1 MVIGPENFDFIKYD
15 SGLEWL
21 NIFLKE
27 KDMAAANGAHRW
39 KFFRYGGLD
48 QVSLE
53 TAEDLRSL
61 EQLDPKLWAA
71 MTCPTNNIEFD
82 RTTLDYIDADKDR
95 RIKIPELLAALKWV
109 CSMVKN
115 PEVLI
120 KPAEA
125 MPLDIINQETAE
137 GKALYASARQILNNL
152 GKGQETSIALADLAD
167 TKKIFAAN
175 AFNGDGIVPADIS
188 SDEKIRQ
195 AIADIIACLGSETD
209 RSGLPGI
216 SQALL
221 DKFMVEAS
229 AYVNWQKQAEEKAAD
244 IMFAGADTPALA
256 SVYLTLKPRID
267 DYFVRCRLAAYDSK
281 FAAASAN
288 LESEFVAVL
297 KKSLS
302 TSTPELKELPLAV
315 VSLEGSLPLTDKVNP
330 AWALEI
336 NEFAAKIAK
345 PYAGGVDKLT
355 ESGWLAIKNRFAA
368 YEAWQAQKTGA
379 AVEKFGLARL
389 KELLAADIV
398 KNLGD
403 LIAKDKAVEAEF
415 NAISNVDRLV
425 RYYRFIYQLLS
436 NFVVFKD
443 FYGGKN
449 KAVFQAGT
457 LFMDSRSCDLAVKVE
472 DLAKHSTMAAACN
485 TFLVYCDCVRQGS
498 SEKMTVAAAFT
509 DGDSDQL
516 TPGRNGLFVDRAGN
530 YWDATIVK
538 IIDHPISIRQAFW
551 APYKRLGR
559 MIHEQIEKF
568 AASKDKSMTDSLS
581 ASVNDAGAKIE
592 APKPDAPPPPPFDA
606 GKFAGIFAAIGL
618 ALAAVGSAVASVV
631 SGFMSLTWWQMPLA
645 VIGILLLISG
655 PSMLMAALRLRQRN
669 LGAILD
675 ANGWAVNT
683 RAQINMA
690 FGKTLTKMAELPAGA
705 IRSFDDPFAE
715 KKTPWG
721 LYLALILVL
730 SLLAGAIAS
739 PIIRNRAKIGFKRI
753 FGMEVKKPADCKPLS
768 AGKTADKAAPE
779 APAGA
784 TAPTT
789 PATTPAAPAAPA
801 GN

>member
-1 MVIGPENFDFIKYD
+1 
-15 SGLEWL
+15 
-21 NIFLKE
+21 
-27 KDMAAANGAHRW
+27 MAAGNGAHRW

-48 QVSLE
+48 QVSLA
-53 TAEDLRSL
+53 TAEDLNSL

-82 RTTLDYIDADKDR
+82 RITLDYIDSDKDR

-109 CSMVKN
+109 CAMLKN

-152 GKGQETSIALADLAD
+152 GKTQETSIGLADLAD
-167 TKKIFAAN
+167 TKKIFAAT

-188 SDEKIRQ
+188 SDAKIRQ
-195 AIADIIACLGSETD
+195 AITDIIACLGSESD

-221 DKFMVEAS
+221 ERFLSEAS
-229 AYVNWQKQAEEKAAD
+229 AYVSWQKQAEDKAAD
-244 IMFAGADTPALA
+244 VMFAGAETPALA
-256 SVYLTLKPRID
+256 SVYLVLKPRID
-267 DYFVRCRLAAYDSK
+267 DFFVRCRLAAYDSK
-281 FAAASAN
+281 FAAAGASI
-288 LESEFVAVL
+288 ESEYMAVL
-297 KKSLS
+297 KRSLS

-315 VSLEGSLPLTDKVNP
+315 VSPEGSLPLTEKVNP
-330 AWALEI
+330 AWALEV
-336 NEFAAKIAK
+336 NEFAARIAK
-345 PYAGGVDKLT
+345 PYAGTADKLT

-368 YEAWQAQKTGA
+368 YEAWQAQKAGV
-379 AVEKFGLARL
+379 AVEKLGLTRV
-389 KELLAADIV
+389 KELLAASTGKI
-398 KNLGD
+398 LGE

-436 NFVVFKD
+436 NFVVFRD

-457 LFMDSRSCDLAVKVE
+457 LFMDSRSCELAVKVE
-472 DLAKHSTMAAACN
+472 DLAKHSAMAAACN

-498 SEKMTVAAAFT
+498 SEKMTIAAAFT

-538 IIDHPISIRQAFW
+538 IVDHPISIRQAFW
-551 APYKRLGR
+551 APYKRLGH

-581 ASVNDAGAKIE
+581 ASVNEAGAKIE

-618 ALAAVGSAVASVV
+618 ALAAIGSAVASVV
-631 SGFMSLTWWQMPLA
+631 SGFMSLAWWQMPLA

-675 ANGWAVNT
+675 ASGWAVNT

-690 FGKTLTKMAELPAGA
+690 FGKTLTKMAELPSGA

-730 SLLAGAIAS
+730 SLLTGAIAS
-739 PIIRNRAKIGFKRI
+739 PKMRNSVKKGLKRI
-753 FGMEVKKPADCKPLS
+753 VGLVLKKSEDTRALP
-768 AGKTADKAAPE
+768 AGKTDCSP
-779 APAGA
+779 APAASAGA
-784 TAPTT
+784 AVPAVPTT
-789 PATTPAAPAAPA
+789 ASAASAAPA

>member
-1 MVIGPENFDFIKYD
+1 
-15 SGLEWL
+15 
-21 NIFLKE
+21 
-27 KDMAAANGAHRW
+27 MAAANGAHRW

-115 PEVLI
+115 PDVLI
-120 KPAEA
+120 RPAED

-152 GKGQETSIALADLAD
+152 GKTRENAIGLADLAD

-175 AFNGDGIVPADIS
+175 AFNGDGIVPVDIA
-188 SDEKIRQ
+188 SDEKNRQ
-195 AIADIIACLGSETD
+195 AIADIISCLGSETD

-221 DKFMVEAS
+221 DKFLAEAS
-229 AYVNWQKQAEEKAAD
+229 AYVSWQKQAEDKAAD
-244 IMFAGADTPALA
+244 VMFAGADTPALA
-256 SVYLTLKPRID
+256 AAYLALKPRID

-281 FAAASAN
+281 FAAAGAGI
-288 LESEFVAVL
+288 ESEFVAVL

-302 TSTPELKELPLAV
+302 TSTPELKDLPLAV
-315 VSLEGSLPLTDKVNP
+315 VTTEGTLPLTGKVNP
-330 AWALEI
+330 AWALEV
-336 NEFAAKIAK
+336 NDFAAKIAA
-345 PYAGGVDKLT
+345 PYAGTADKLT
-355 ESGWLAIKNRFAA
+355 ESGWLAVKNRFAA
-368 YEAWQAQKTGA
+368 YEAWQAQKAGA
-379 AVEKFGLARL
+379 AVEKLGLARV
-389 KELLAADIV
+389 KELLAAETG
-398 KNLGD
+398 KSLGD

-457 LFMDSRSCDLAVKVE
+457 LFMDSRSCDLTVKVE

-485 TFLVYCDCVRQGS
+485 TFLVYCDCIRQGS

-530 YWDATIVK
+530 YWDATIIK

-581 ASVNDAGAKIE
+581 TSVNEAGAKIE
-592 APKPDAPPPPPFDA
+592 APKPDTPPPPFDA

-618 ALAAVGSAVASVV
+618 ALAAIGSAVASVV

-721 LYLALILVL
+721 LYIALMLVL
-730 SLLAGAIAS
+730 ALLAGAVSS
-739 PIIRNRAKIGFKRI
+739 PNIRNRAKKGLKRI
-753 FGMEVKKPADCKPLS
+753 VGMEVQKPEDCKPLPANVKDGKASSETPSEGS
-768 AGKTADKAAPE
+768 AG
-779 APAGA
+779 G
-784 TAPTT
+784 
-789 PATTPAAPAAPA
+789 AAPAIPAAAPVAPVAPVVPNAPSAPA

>member
-1 MVIGPENFDFIKYD
+1 
-15 SGLEWL
+15 
-21 NIFLKE
+21 
-27 KDMAAANGAHRW
+27 MAAESGAHRW

-82 RTTLDYIDADKDR
+82 RTTLEYIDSDKDR

-109 CSMVKN
+109 CSVVKN

-120 KPAEA
+120 RPAEA
-125 MPLDIINQETAE
+125 MPLDVINQETAE

-152 GKGQETSIALADLAD
+152 GKKQETAIGLADLAD
-167 TKKIFAAN
+167 TRKIFAAT
-175 AFNGDGIVPADIS
+175 AFNGDGIVPAEIS
-188 SDEKIRQ
+188 SDEKLRQ

-221 DKFMVEAS
+221 EKFLAEAS
-229 AYVNWQKQAEEKAAD
+229 AYVSWQKMAEDKAGE

-256 SVYLTLKPRID
+256 SVYLALKPRID

-281 FAAASAN
+281 FAAASAGI
-288 LESEFVAVL
+288 ESEYLAVL
-297 KKSLS
+297 KRSLS
-302 TSTPELKELPLAV
+302 SSTPELKELPLAV
-315 VSLEGSLPLTDKVNP
+315 VSPEGALPLTVKVNP
-330 AWALEI
+330 AWAVEVD
-336 NEFAAKIAK
+336 EFAAKIAK
-345 PYAGGVDKLT
+345 PYAGTADKLT

-368 YEAWQAQKTGA
+368 YEAWQAKKAGA
-379 AVEKFGLARL
+379 AVEKLGLARV
-389 KELLAADIV
+389 KEFLDKEIG

-415 NAISNVDRLV
+415 NAISNVDRLL

-457 LFMDSRSCDLAVKVE
+457 LFMDSRSCELVVKVE
-472 DLAKHSTMAAACN
+472 DLAKHSAMAAACN

-498 SEKMTVAAAFT
+498 SEKMTIAAAFT

-516 TPGRNGLFVDRAGN
+516 SPGRNGLFVDRAGN

-551 APYKRLGR
+551 APYKRLGH

-581 ASVNDAGAKIE
+581 TSVSETGAKIE

-618 ALAAVGSAVASVV
+618 ALAAIGSAVASVV
-631 SGFMSLTWWQMPLA
+631 SGFMSLAWWQMPLA

-690 FGKTLTKMAELPAGA
+690 FGKTLTKMAELPSGA

-721 LYLALILVL
+721 LYIALILVL
-730 SLLAGAIAS
+730 ALLVGAIAS
-739 PIIRNRAKIGFKRI
+739 PKIRGRAKLGFKRI
-753 FGMEVKKPADCKPLS
+753 AGLEMKKNEDCKAAPVGKGDCKPAS
-768 AGKTADKAAPE
+768 EASTAA
-779 APAGA
+779 
-784 TAPTT
+784 
-789 PATTPAAPAAPA
+789 AAPANPTAAVASPTA
-801 GN
+801 STGN